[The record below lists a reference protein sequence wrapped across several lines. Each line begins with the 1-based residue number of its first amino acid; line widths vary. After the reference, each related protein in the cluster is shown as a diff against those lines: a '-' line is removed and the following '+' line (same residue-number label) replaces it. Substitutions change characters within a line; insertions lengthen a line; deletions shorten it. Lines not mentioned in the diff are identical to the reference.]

1 MNYQNVVTSE
11 LTKMIE
17 NKRIRKLQKNDKE
30 WYDKENK
37 RNREKEM
44 KLKERREWRE
54 EMRTREK
61 GKSPEK

>member
-54 EMRTREK
+54 EMRTWEK